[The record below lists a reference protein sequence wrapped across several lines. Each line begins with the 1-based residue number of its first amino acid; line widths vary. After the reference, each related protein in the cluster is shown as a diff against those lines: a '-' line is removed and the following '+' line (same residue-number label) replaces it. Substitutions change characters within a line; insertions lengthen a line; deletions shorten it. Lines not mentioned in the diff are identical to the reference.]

1 MWRSGESGRIA
12 NRAVRPAQSGRKCML
27 ELAGVVAPAVLCTN
41 GVRVEGL
48 LIAGNGVLCLCL
60 LCSVSKQ

>member
-12 NRAVRPAQSGRKCML
+12 NRAVRPAEAGSKCML

-41 GVRVEGL
+41 GVGVEGL
-48 LIAGNGVLCLCL
+48 LIADNWVLSL
-60 LCSVSKQ
+60 

>member
-41 GVRVEGL
+41 EVRVEGL
-48 LIAGNGVLCLCL
+48 LIAGNWVLCL
-60 LCSVSKQ
+60 